1 MFSKSTDTD
10 ANGKLCKTSLRG
22 EVFVIIKRE
31 MIKLFLSTPCYGGMC
46 LEKYATSIFKL
57 QIALIKEE
65 IQLYLDTTEV

>member
-1 MFSKSTDTD
+1 
-10 ANGKLCKTSLRG
+10 
-22 EVFVIIKRE
+22 